1 MRVYCQLRKYFIYL
15 VVQSRDP
22 DEEYSIAHGTLNR
35 AHVVSMKQDLNQ
47 SSKQLWEEE
56 LGGSDGHQV
65 GTTRIE
71 GGAPWTSAVAA
82 AGAGGRHPLSRV
94 LRRGK
99 LFLSGFFC
107 YTRKDCCSLAATT

>member
-1 MRVYCQLRKYFIYL
+1 MSLEQINYKHKGDLKLELLVATGNVSTKLMRVYCQLRKYFIYL

-82 AGAGGRHPLSRV
+82 AGG
-94 LRRGK
+94 
-99 LFLSGFFC
+99 
-107 YTRKDCCSLAATT
+107 AT